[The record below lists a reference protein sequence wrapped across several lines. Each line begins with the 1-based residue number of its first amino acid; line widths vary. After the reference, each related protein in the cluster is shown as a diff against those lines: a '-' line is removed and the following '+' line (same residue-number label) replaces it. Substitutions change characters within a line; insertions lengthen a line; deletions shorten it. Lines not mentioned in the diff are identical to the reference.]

1 MEYEKTAVSLLIV
14 LWIFNSS
21 IPSMVFTPSSH
32 YFPSV
37 SGASANLPRSRGT
50 VPPPQ
55 WGTNGRC
62 STIVE
67 ESKGLTS
74 LLDSLL
80 LFFERIIIA
89 TAQLAVR
96 VSEVKQLNVN
106 LN

>member
-1 MEYEKTAVSLLIV
+1 MEYEKNAVSLLIV

-32 YFPSV
+32 YFPLV

-50 VPPPQ
+50 VPPQ

-67 ESKGLTS
+67 ESNGLTNGLS
-74 LLDSLL
+74 FLLQKFD
-80 LFFERIIIA
+80 
-89 TAQLAVR
+89 AQKIKV
-96 VSEVKQLNVN
+96 VG
-106 LN
+106 

>member
-50 VPPPQ
+50 APPL

-67 ESKGLTS
+67 ESNGLTNGLS
-74 LLDSLL
+74 FLLQKFD
-80 LFFERIIIA
+80 
-89 TAQLAVR
+89 AQKIKV
-96 VSEVKQLNVN
+96 VG
-106 LN
+106 

>member
-67 ESKGLTS
+67 ESNGLTNGLS
-74 LLDSLL
+74 FLLQKFD
-80 LFFERIIIA
+80 
-89 TAQLAVR
+89 AQKIKV
-96 VSEVKQLNVN
+96 VG
-106 LN
+106 